1 MTTAK
6 RTLRTP
12 AERAI
17 AALGVEQ
24 RRVDKLTAKRVA
36 LGKEYDAATEEL
48 AQATKRR
55 DYLAQNPDLPEANTA
70 PIPGVDGKGGAS

>member
-1 MTTAK
+1 MSKKT

-24 RRVDKLTAKRVA
+24 RRVDKLHVKRDKLRAEVDAVEDELDTAS
-36 LGKEYDAATEEL
+36 
-48 AQATKRR
+48 RR
-55 DYLAQNPDLPEANTA
+55 LDYLKANPDLPEANTD
-70 PIPGVDGKGGAS
+70 PIPGVDR

>member
-1 MTTAK
+1 MPKSDTT

-24 RRVDKLTAKRVA
+24 RRVQKLEAKRAA
-36 LGKEYDAATEEL
+36 LGEQYDAITSEL
-48 AQATKRR
+48 EVAQKRR
-55 DYLAQNPDLPEANTA
+55 DYLAQHPDLPEANTD
-70 PIPGVDGKGGAS
+70 PIPGVDG

>member
-1 MTTAK
+1 MTTSK

-24 RRVDKLTAKRVA
+24 RRVDKLKAKRDQAAAEVIALNGELDVA
-36 LGKEYDAATEEL
+36 IR
-48 AQATKRR
+48 RR
-55 DYLAQNPDLPEANTA
+55 DYLKANPDLPEANTE
-70 PIPGVDGKGGAS
+70 PIPGVDEGGAS

>member
-1 MTTAK
+1 MSTQS

-24 RRVDKLTAKRVA
+24 RRVERLREKHIRLDAELDAVLA
-36 LGKEYDAATEEL
+36 ELGKAE
-48 AQATKRR
+48 RR
-55 DYLAQNPDLPEANTA
+55 LTYAEANPDLPEANTD
-70 PIPGVDGKGGAS
+70 PIPGVD